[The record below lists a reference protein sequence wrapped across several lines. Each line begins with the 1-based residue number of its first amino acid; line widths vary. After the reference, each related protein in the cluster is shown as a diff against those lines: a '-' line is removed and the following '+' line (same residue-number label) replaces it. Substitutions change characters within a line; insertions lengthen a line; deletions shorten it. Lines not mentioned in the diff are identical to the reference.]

1 MIENY
6 NEETREFAASIFDFL
21 EKRYGEIPP
30 MFNHS
35 IKILLTNYNL
45 WTEAKKDL
53 LDRGALIPG
62 TKGELKKNPSM
73 KIFLDTQVYV
83 INQLKEWGITPRA
96 LKSLNKNEE
105 KEPEDNPGDLMK
117 ILETL

>member
-1 MIENY
+1 MENY

-21 EKRYGEIPP
+21 EKKYGEIPE

-35 IKILLTNYNL
+35 IKILLVNYNL
-45 WTEAKKDL
+45 WCDAKKDL